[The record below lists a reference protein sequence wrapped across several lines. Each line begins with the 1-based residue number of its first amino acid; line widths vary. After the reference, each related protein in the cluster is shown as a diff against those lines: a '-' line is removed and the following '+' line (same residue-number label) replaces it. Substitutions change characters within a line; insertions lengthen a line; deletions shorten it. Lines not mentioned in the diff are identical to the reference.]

1 MKNRQAKDTAKL
13 SDGLSG
19 GLSGGPVR
27 DERVFEGFAVGAG
40 IALGIVYRHDSHAAL
55 QVRERPIP
63 AAKVRA
69 EQHRVLEAAADAAG
83 RIEALQARAKRMAGA
98 AGEEVGFLLEAYQQM
113 LNGSRL
119 VRGVQARIAAE
130 RINAE
135 AAVMK
140 EIGLM
145 AEAFAAMDDQ
155 YLAARIADIREVGRR
170 LVESLGKAV
179 VTGLDDLPLN
189 AVIVANELSPAD
201 TALLDPKKVAGL
213 TTILGGVESHTA
225 IVARSLG
232 LPAVVAPAELLE
244 AAENGDE
251 IIIDGSAGRVIVNP
265 SAATLNKY
273 MKRRAAFLRSQ
284 QSLKK
289 LKAVRAITRDGFHVH
304 LHANMELPNEIA
316 GVLASGAEGIGLFRS
331 EFMFM
336 NRPDLP
342 SEEEQFEELA
352 RVVKKMNGRPV
363 TVRTLDVG
371 ADKLGE
377 AVGLKPGPNPAL
389 GLRAIRFSL
398 KRRKLFM
405 AQLSAILR
413 ASAFGPVRILLP
425 MVCNVE
431 EIRQVRRILSRV
443 VSTLKRKG
451 VKIADPLPPLGIMI
465 EIPGAALAA
474 DALAAES
481 DFFAIGT
488 NDLTQYTL
496 AIDRSDE
503 QVAYLYNPLHPAVLR
518 LIQFTAEAAAAA
530 KIPVSVCGEMAG
542 DERMTPV
549 LLGFGITELS
559 MNPASLPRVK
569 KRILD
574 LNLSSISG
582 DVRRITA
589 EPDPERLKAFVDTL
603 YHAR

>member
-1 MKNRQAKDTAKL
+1 MKNRQAKD
-13 SDGLSG
+13 
-19 GLSGGPVR
+19 GPSASR
-27 DERVFEGFAVGAG
+27 GERVFEGTAVGAG
-40 IALGIVYRHDSHAAL
+40 IALGVVHRHDSRAVV
-55 QVRERPIP
+55 QVRERRIP
-63 AAKVRA
+63 AAKVRT

-83 RIEALQARAKRMAGA
+83 RIEALQSRAKRMAGA
-98 AGEEVGFLLEAYQQM
+98 AGEEVGYLLEAYQQM
-113 LNGSRL
+113 LSGSRL
-119 VRGVQARIAAE
+119 VRGVQKRIATD

-179 VTGLDDLPLN
+179 STGLEDLPAN
-189 AVIVANELSPAD
+189 AVIVADELSPAD
-201 TALLDPKKVAGL
+201 TALLDPKRVAGL
-213 TTILGGVESHTA
+213 ATIVGGVESHTA

-232 LPAVVAPAELLE
+232 LPAVVAPPELLT

-251 IIIDGSAGRVIVNP
+251 IIIDGTAGKVIVNP
-265 SAATLNKY
+265 GVGSLNRYK
-273 MKRRAAFLRSQ
+273 KRRAAFLRSQ

-289 LKAVRAITRDGFHVH
+289 LKTVPAITRDGFRVH

-316 GVLASGAEGIGLFRS
+316 GVLAAGAEGIGLFRS

-336 NRPDLP
+336 NRTDLP
-342 SEEEQFEELA
+342 TEEEQFEELS
-352 RVVKKMNGRPV
+352 RVVRKMNGRPV

-377 AVGLKPGPNPAL
+377 AIGLKPGPNPAL

-398 KRRKLFM
+398 KRRKLLLT
-405 AQLSAILR
+405 QLSAILR

-425 MVCNVE
+425 MVCMVD
-431 EIRQVRRILSRV
+431 EIKQVRRALARV
-443 VSTLKRKG
+443 IATLKRKG
-451 VKIADPLPPLGIMI
+451 VRISDPPPPLGIMI

-481 DFFAIGT
+481 DFFALGT
-488 NDLTQYTL
+488 NDLIQYTL
-496 AIDRSDE
+496 AIDRTDE

-518 LIQFTAEAAAAA
+518 LIQFTAEAASAAR
-530 KIPVSVCGEMAG
+530 IPVSVCGEMAG
-542 DERMTPV
+542 DERMTPI

-574 LNLSSISG
+574 LNLASISG
-582 DVRRITA
+582 KVRRMTA
-589 EPDPERLKAFVDTL
+589 EPDPQRLKAMVDTL
-603 YHAR
+603 YHAS

>member
-1 MKNRQAKDTAKL
+1 MKNRPAKE
-13 SDGLSG
+13 SSSSHRG
-19 GLSGGPVR
+19 
-27 DERVFEGFAVGAG
+27 ERTFEGVAAGAG
-40 IALGIVYRHDSHAAL
+40 VALGVVHRHDSHAVV
-55 QVRERPIP
+55 QVRERRIP

-69 EQHRVLEAAADAAG
+69 EQHRVLEAAAEAAS
-83 RIEALQARAKRMAGA
+83 RVEALQSRAKRMAGA
-98 AGEEVGFLLEAYQQM
+98 AGEEVGYLLEAYQQM
-113 LNGSRL
+113 LGGSRL
-119 VRGVQARIAAE
+119 LRGVQKRIATD

-170 LVESLGKAV
+170 LVESLGGKDV
-179 VTGLDDLPLN
+179 ETGLDGLPVN
-189 AVIVANELSPAD
+189 AVIVADELSPAD
-201 TALLDPKKVAGL
+201 TALLDPKRVAGI
-213 TTILGGVESHTA
+213 TTVLGGVESHTA

-232 LPAVVAPAELLE
+232 LPAVVAPPELLA

-251 IIIDGSAGRVIVNP
+251 IIIDGTAGRVIVNP
-265 SAATLNKY
+265 GAATLTKY
-273 MKRRAAFLRSQ
+273 KKRRAAFLRSQ

-289 LKAVRAITRDGFHVH
+289 LKSVPAVTRDGFRVH
-304 LHANMELPNEIA
+304 LHANIELPNEIP
-316 GVLASGAEGIGLFRS
+316 GVLAAGAEGIGLFRS

-336 NRPDLP
+336 NRERLP
-342 SEEEQFEELA
+342 SEEEQFAELA
-352 RVVKKMNGRPV
+352 QVVKKMGGRPV

-398 KRRKLFM
+398 ARRKLLLT
-405 AQLSAILR
+405 QLSAILR
-413 ASAFGPVRILLP
+413 AGALGPVRILLP
-425 MVCNVE
+425 MVCTAL
-431 EIRQVRRILSRV
+431 EIKQVRQMMARV
-443 VSTLKRKG
+443 AAALRHKG

-474 DALAAES
+474 DALAQEA
-481 DFFAIGT
+481 DFFALGT

-496 AIDRSDE
+496 AIDRTDE

-518 LIQFTAEAAAAA
+518 LIQFTAEAASAAR
-530 KIPVSVCGEMAG
+530 IPVSVCGEMAG
-542 DERMTPV
+542 DERMTPI

-559 MNPASLPRVK
+559 MNPVSLPRVK
-569 KRILD
+569 KRILE
-574 LNLSSISG
+574 LNLASISG
-582 DVRRITA
+582 RVRRMTA
-589 EPDPERLKAFVDTL
+589 ESDPARLKAVVDGL
-603 YHAR
+603 NHA